1 MPSSEILVTPRSLG
15 HALDTSPEAFG
26 SLQASNDILG
36 SPEALRARLAAD
48 GYLYIKKFFDPSLI
62 LPARRVIFERLAAD
76 GVLDPA
82 RDLMQGVV
90 RRDPL
95 TGLANSGSFR
105 PDLAEDKPEIQRV
118 VFGPE
123 ICDFYTRLFGEP
135 IRHFDYIWC
144 RPISPGHGTAAHCDW
159 VYMGRGTPRLLTCWI
174 PYVDISLDVGG
185 LIVLEKSHLQADR
198 IADYLAKDVDAYCEN
213 NPAAVQAVAR
223 EGRSSFPG
231 WLSKRPDTLP
241 EKFKT
246 RWLTSPEWSA
256 GDFITFRMD
265 LIHGSLDNQSDRIR
279 LSTDTRYQPA
289 AEPAD
294 ERWIGPRPIGHSVAG
309 KRGRIC

>member
-185 LIVLEKSHLQADR
+185 LIVLENPTSKPIASPTTSPRTWTPTAKTTPPPSKPSPAKVAALSPAGCPNARTRCRKNSKPVGSHPR
-198 IADYLAKDVDAYCEN
+198 SG
-213 NPAAVQAVAR
+213 AR
-223 EGRSSFPG
+223 ETSSP
-231 WLSKRPDTLP
+231 SV
-241 EKFKT
+241 
-246 RWLTSPEWSA
+246 
-256 GDFITFRMD
+256 
-265 LIHGSLDNQSDRIR
+265 
-279 LSTDTRYQPA
+279 
-289 AEPAD
+289 
-294 ERWIGPRPIGHSVAG
+294 WI
-309 KRGRIC
+309 